1 MMPSSPVS
9 LYKSTSQLL
18 CCRHAMTPQT
28 YSEFFFSGLR
38 VMADM
43 PHIQTVL
50 GPEQAAPNALK
61 ASARYNVLRGLAR
74 RRRRRTRTSP
84 SPAPFMT
91 YEAEKAPPPTSSR
104 KQRRA
109 SIIDLPARLLG
120 RMLQSMPDAWSLPG
134 AASDRTRHAE
144 TEVYLSR
151 ASTSYKIADP
161 FGTSPCSSSFFT
173 VDYAEEV
180 LPPVAN
186 ANAAPPPR
194 RIPNQRRRSVFEPIQ
209 HLRLPIPRMRRH
221 STQSLPAPAT
231 VPVTVSVARPA
242 RSLQI
247 QTDRVRLRPRVLDE
261 EDVLSSTWSAD
272 SDLEHDGAPDPVGLM
287 DWRQFHADL
296 LREEL

>member
-1 MMPSSPVS
+1 
-9 LYKSTSQLL
+9 
-18 CCRHAMTPQT
+18 MTPQT

-74 RRRRRTRTSP
+74 RRRRRRTRPSP

-151 ASTSYKIADP
+151 ASTSSYKIADP

-173 VDYAEEV
+173 VDYAEEA

-186 ANAAPPPR
+186 ANAAVPPR

-209 HLRLPIPRMRRH
+209 HLRLPIPRTRRH

-231 VPVTVSVARPA
+231 VPVTVSVARPSRPSRA
-242 RSLQI
+242 LQASLQI
-247 QTDRVRLRPRVLDE
+247 QTDRDRVRLRPRVLDE

-272 SDLEHDGAPDPVGLM
+272 SDLEHDGAPDPVGSM